1 MTNSSWNCLVVDAGA
16 RYGLHPSWRA
26 ARDICEFHLFEP
38 EPLEAKRLKIRF
50 QNSANISVHEKALV
64 ANNGIRRLIVRS
76 HRGLSNLDTFEIDI
90 SKLHP
95 DFQASA
101 IETHKVDVDAVSV
114 DEFFKNQ
121 RVDFLK
127 LDAEGS
133 DFEILVGS
141 KHKLAASV
149 LGIRVNV
156 DFHKISN
163 ASATFS
169 EIDIWLTAR
178 GFSLQTIE
186 IDSRIAKRQG
196 QFPLSTKSGSLD
208 GGDAIWT
215 RSPNDVYSKNTNEIN
230 VIYAL
235 FLYLNGLEDI
245 GLQFLLDSFEQRRV
259 DLIDT
264 GMNPFVSLLETRI
277 LSHLATALSD
287 GWWNAKDITDTYSKL
302 FNKDFPSKEEL
313 YFRLYP

>member
-38 EPLEAKRLKIRF
+38 EPLEAERLKIRY
-50 QNSANISVHEKALV
+50 QNSANISVHAKALA
-64 ANNGIRRLIVRS
+64 ANSDIRRLIVRS

-90 SKLHP
+90 YKKHP
-95 DFQASA
+95 DFQSSA
-101 IETHKVDVDAVSV
+101 TETHKVDVDAVSV

-127 LDAEGS
+127 LDAEQS
-133 DFEILVGS
+133 DLEILVGS

-156 DFHKISN
+156 EFTKN
-163 ASATFS
+163 TTASVTFS

-178 GFSLQTIE
+178 GFSLQNIE
-186 IDSRIAKRQG
+186 IDGRVAKRQG
-196 QFPLSTKSGSLD
+196 KFPLSTKSGSLL

-215 RSPNDVYSKNTNEIN
+215 RSPNDVYSKSSNELN
-230 VIYAL
+230 VIFAL
-235 FLYLNGLEDI
+235 FLYLNGLEDVA
-245 GLQFLLDSFEQRRV
+245 LQFLVDAPNQSKI

-264 GMNPFVSLLETRI
+264 VSNPFLNLLETKI
-277 LSHLATALSD
+277 LSHLASALSD

-313 YFRLYP
+313 YLRLYP

>member
-1 MTNSSWNCLVVDAGA
+1 VTNSSWNCLVVDAGA

-38 EPLEAKRLKIRF
+38 EPLEAERLKIRY
-50 QNSANISVHEKALV
+50 QNSANISVHAKALA
-64 ANNGIRRLIVRS
+64 ANSDIRRLIVRS
-76 HRGLSNLDTFEIDI
+76 HRGLSNLDTFEIDT
-90 SKLHP
+90 SKMHP
-95 DFQASA
+95 ALQSSA

-127 LDAEGS
+127 LDAEQS
-133 DFEILVGS
+133 DLEILVGS

-156 DFHKISN
+156 AFTKNST
-163 ASATFS
+163 ASVTCS

-178 GFSLQTIE
+178 GFSLQNIE
-186 IDSRIAKRQG
+186 IDSRVARRQG
-196 QFPLSTKSGSLD
+196 KFPLSTKSGSLL

-215 RSPNDVYSKNTNEIN
+215 RSPNDVYSKNTNEIT

-245 GLQFLLDSFEQRRV
+245 GLQFLIDSFEQSHV
-259 DLIDT
+259 DLIDA

-277 LSHLATALSD
+277 LSHLVSALSA
-287 GWWNAKDITDTYSKL
+287 GWWRDNDITDTYSKL

-313 YFRLYP
+313 YLRLYP

>member
-1 MTNSSWNCLVVDAGA
+1 MEQKKWNCLVVDAGA
-16 RYGLHPSWRA
+16 RYGLHPSWRD
-26 ARDICEFHLFEP
+26 ARDLCEFHLFEP
-38 EPLEAKRLKIRF
+38 EPTEANRLKIRY
-50 QNSANISVHEKALV
+50 QNDPNISVHAKALS
-64 ANNGIRRLIVRS
+64 AKSEIRRLTVRS
-76 HRGLSNLDTFEIDI
+76 HLGLSNLDTFDMDL
-90 SKLHP
+90 SMMHP
-95 DFQASA
+95 DFKSSA
-101 IETHKVDVDAVSV
+101 METSKVDVDAVSI
-114 DEFFKNQ
+114 DEFFSDA

-156 DFHKISN
+156 DFIKHTS
-163 ASATFS
+163 ASGTFS
-169 EIDIWLTAR
+169 EIDIWLTAS
-178 GFSLQTIE
+178 GFSLQNIE
-186 IDSRIAKRQG
+186 IDTRVAKRQG
-196 QFPLSTKSGSLD
+196 RFPLSTKSGSLL

-245 GLQFLLDSFEQRRV
+245 GLQFLLDSFEQSRV

-313 YFRLYP
+313 YLRLYP

>member
-1 MTNSSWNCLVVDAGA
+1 MEQKKWNCLVVDAGA
-16 RYGLHPSWRA
+16 RYGLHPSWRD
-26 ARDICEFHLFEP
+26 ARDLCEFHLFEP
-38 EPLEAKRLKIRF
+38 EPTEANRLKIRY
-50 QNSANISVHEKALV
+50 QNDPNISVHAKALS
-64 ANNGIRRLIVRS
+64 AKSEIRRLTVRS
-76 HRGLSNLDTFEIDI
+76 HLGLSNLDTFDMDL
-90 SKLHP
+90 SMMHP
-95 DFQASA
+95 DFKSSA
-101 IETHKVDVDAVSV
+101 METSKVDVDAVSI
-114 DEFFKNQ
+114 DEFFSDA

-156 DFHKISN
+156 DFIKHTS
-163 ASATFS
+163 ASGTFS
-169 EIDIWLTAR
+169 EIDIWLTAS
-178 GFSLQTIE
+178 GFSLQNIE
-186 IDSRIAKRQG
+186 IDTRVAKRQG
-196 QFPLSTKSGSLD
+196 RFPLSTKSGSLL

-215 RSPNDVYSKNTNEIN
+215 RSLNDVYSKNTNEIS
-230 VIYAL
+230 VLYAL

-245 GLQFLLDSFEQRRV
+245 GLQFLLDSFEQSRV

-264 GMNPFVSLLETRI
+264 GMNPFLNLLETKI
-277 LSHLATALSD
+277 LSHLASALSD

-313 YFRLYP
+313 YLRLYP